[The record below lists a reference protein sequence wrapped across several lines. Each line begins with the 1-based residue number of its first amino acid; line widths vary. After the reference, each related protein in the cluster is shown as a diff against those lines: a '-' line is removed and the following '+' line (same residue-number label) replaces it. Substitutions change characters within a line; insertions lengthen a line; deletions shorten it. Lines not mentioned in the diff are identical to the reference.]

1 MTNSPLSRTMAYEY
15 RSGRSEIYVIGGFV
29 ERIPVHAT
37 VSAFTLLPSEQVTIA
52 GGTGAHL
59 HFEVR
64 VNGTRVDAEGY
75 VNLG

>member
-1 MTNSPLSRTMAYEY
+1 MVNK
-15 RSGRSEIYVIGGFV
+15 GDVIGFV
-29 ERIPVHAT
+29 GET
-37 VSAFTLLPSEQVTIA
+37 GYAF
-52 GGTGAHL
+52 GAHL